1 MYSDIEKIMV
11 DGTGKMKR
19 LTAKGYWRIFW
30 NDENILYLHCG
41 GGYLDEYTCE
51 NPSNS
56 KFKWVQLIIPQ

>member
-1 MYSDIEKIMV
+1 MGLEDEEINY
-11 DGTGKMKR
+11 
-19 LTAKGYWRIFW
+19 KGILNNFW
-30 NDENILYLHCG
+30 NDENVLYLHCG